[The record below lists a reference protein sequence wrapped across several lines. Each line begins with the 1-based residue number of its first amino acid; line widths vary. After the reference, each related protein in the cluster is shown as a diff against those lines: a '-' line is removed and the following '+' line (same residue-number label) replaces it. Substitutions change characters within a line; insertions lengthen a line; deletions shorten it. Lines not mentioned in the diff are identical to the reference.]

1 MIRQEIEKRLSTI
14 IACGSLVVTLL
25 VTDRI
30 SVDPANVGKMV
41 ALATTAGFC
50 LAILISLKTEIFQH
64 FKLSAILLLGFVFV
78 ALISIVISINPWE
91 KGFYGTYARNTGFLT
106 YLSLSILFL
115 SATQMVRNESYL
127 KVIRVLLF
135 AGVFNLV
142 YSLFAMRGFDIFT
155 WQNPYGKVLGTF
167 GNPNFI
173 SSFLAIFLITLFIIL
188 ISPNA
193 PLWVRG
199 CSGMLIVASLY
210 VIKATGSQQGLI
222 VAAGGIAVAIFF
234 FLRAKFK
241 NQIVSLFYSIAVSI
255 VGLISILGMLQLGP
269 LAGLL
274 YKDSVS
280 YRGEYWQAGINMALA
295 NPIFGIGLDSYGT
308 YYRPFRSESATIK
321 PGVDVVTDS
330 SHNVFIDILSSTG
343 FIGFFFY
350 ATLILLVVF
359 ESIKFIRRNRS
370 FDPIFVILFS
380 TFIAYNAQSIISI
393 NQIGLAI
400 WGWILAGLLLGY
412 TRRVNLGI
420 VESKISTI
428 SDLLRTKK
436 TIQTKELSAGI
447 SLGIIAGG
455 VAFFI
460 LAIPSFYADASLRK
474 AIKSNSIDDY
484 VKVANQFP
492 VDSARIN
499 YIASRITIDGINE
512 QAVTLV
518 RMGLQKFP
526 IDYGLMNSQ
535 YLISAQDSEEHKA
548 IGKRLHLADPF
559 NPAYFKFR

>member
-1 MIRQEIEKRLSTI
+1 
-14 IACGSLVVTLL
+14 
-25 VTDRI
+25 
-30 SVDPANVGKMV
+30 
-41 ALATTAGFC
+41 
-50 LAILISLKTEIFQH
+50 
-64 FKLSAILLLGFVFV
+64 
-78 ALISIVISINPWE
+78 
-91 KGFYGTYARNTGFLT
+91 
-106 YLSLSILFL
+106 
-115 SATQMVRNESYL
+115 
-127 KVIRVLLF
+127 
-135 AGVFNLV
+135 
-142 YSLFAMRGFDIFT
+142 
-155 WQNPYGKVLGTF
+155 
-167 GNPNFI
+167 
-173 SSFLAIFLITLFIIL
+173 
-188 ISPNA
+188 
-193 PLWVRG
+193 
-199 CSGMLIVASLY
+199 MLIVASLY
-210 VIKATGSQQGLI
+210 IIKATGSQQGLI

-241 NQIVSLFYSIAVSI
+241 NQIVSLFYSISVSI
-255 VGLISILGMLQLGP
+255 VGFISILGMLQLGP

-308 YYRPFRSESATIK
+308 YYRLFRSESATIK

-330 SHNVFIDILSSTG
+330 SHNVFIDVLSSTG
-343 FIGFFFY
+343 FIGFLFY
-350 ATLILLVVF
+350 ATLILVVVF
-359 ESIKFIRRNRS
+359 ECIKFIKGNCN

-412 TRRVNLGI
+412 TRRINLGI
-420 VESKISTI
+420 VESKPLPI

-436 TIQTKELSAGI
+436 TTQTKEIAAGI

-484 VKVANQFP
+484 VEVANQFP

-518 RMGLQKFP
+518 RIGLQKFP
-526 IDYGLMNSQ
+526 LDYGLMNSQ
-535 YLISAQDSEEHKA
+535 YLISAEDSEEYKA
-548 IGKRLHLADPF
+548 IGKKLHLADPF
-559 NPAYFKFR
+559 NPAYFKFK